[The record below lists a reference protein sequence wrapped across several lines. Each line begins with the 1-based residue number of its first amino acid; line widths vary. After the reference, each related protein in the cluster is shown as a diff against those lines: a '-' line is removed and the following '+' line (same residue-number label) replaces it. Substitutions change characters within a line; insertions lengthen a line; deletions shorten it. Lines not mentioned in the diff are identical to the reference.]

1 MGVNDSGQVAG
12 VGNNGT
18 GNQAFIGTPSGSA
31 PIPYPSGWITGIGQ
45 AVNNSGQVAGFG
57 YSGTTTQAFIG
68 TVSGSTAIPLPN
80 GWTTAYGYAVNN
92 AGLVDGNN
100 TLVGATGIAFQA
112 FVGTAAGSIA
122 IPLPPGA
129 TIAYVQ
135 AGSINDSGFVVG
147 TSDAGG
153 WTWSASN
160 GTVLL
165 SYRQAGLYR
174 ARSVSATMA

>member
-1 MGVNDSGQVAG
+1 M
-12 VGNNGT
+12 
-18 GNQAFIGTPSGSA
+18 
-31 PIPYPSGWITGIGQ
+31 
-45 AVNNSGQVAGFG
+45 
-57 YSGTTTQAFIG
+57 
-68 TVSGSTAIPLPN
+68 PN

-112 FVGTAAGSIA
+112 FIGTAAGSIA

-129 TIAYVQ
+129 TIAYIQ

-153 WTWSASN
+153 WIWSASN

-165 SYRQAGLYR
+165 NPFMPTGWVVSGAISISNNGLIL
-174 ARSVSATMA
+174 ALASIGGANQWLN